1 MFFLVRHDRQ
11 TFVIDLEPYRVDGQL
26 AYKFDQT
33 FDLARNLKPLSSLEA
48 RLPQV
53 NAALHFE
60 IDASTCASGGMLI
73 KPIKYG
79 RITDPLPKNK
89 QGDIGDI
96 ENVDGDIGEDADF
109 EKTNDVCSE
118 GDASSERMVDTD
130 VESTTSNSSCEAGG
144 DDNNLIKPPV
154 PATLDPLS
162 TAVAEATY
170 THSCTTKER
179 ERRDILWENIYFYIS
194 ETKGWDG
201 IQGIRIRMRSC
212 VTEIGSTQLSK
223 HMTPRHFGETLES
236 CPVTLLLLRAWSVW
250 RVHRDGWARAR
261 ERRKRDFYEIWLQ
274 LLSDIDKVQHNDGSL
289 GNTAADSTWQSY
301 KEPILK
307 FMRG

>member
-11 TFVIDLEPYRVDGQL
+11 TFVIDLEPYRVKGPL

-33 FDLARNLKPLSSLEA
+33 FDLARNLIPLSSLEA
-48 RLPQV
+48 RLPEV
-53 NAALHFE
+53 KVALRFE

-73 KPIKYG
+73 KPIKFG

-130 VESTTSNSSCEAGG
+130 SDVESSNSSCEAGG
-144 DDNNLIKPPV
+144 YDDNLIKPPV
-154 PATLDPLS
+154 PATLDSHS

-170 THSCTTKER
+170 THSCTTR
-179 ERRDILWENIYFYIS
+179 ESRAILWENDYFYIS
-194 ETKGWDG
+194 KGKN
-201 IQGIRIRMRSC
+201 
-212 VTEIGSTQLSK
+212 V
-223 HMTPRHFGETLES
+223 
-236 CPVTLLLLRAWSVW
+236 
-250 RVHRDGWARAR
+250 
-261 ERRKRDFYEIWLQ
+261 FYC
-274 LLSDIDKVQHNDGSL
+274 KVC
-289 GNTAADSTWQSY
+289 
-301 KEPILK
+301 
-307 FMRG
+307 

>member
-11 TFVIDLEPYRVDGQL
+11 TFVIDLEPYRVDGHQL

-48 RLPQV
+48 CLPQV
-53 NAALHFE
+53 EDVLHFE

-73 KPIKYG
+73 KPIKFC

-109 EKTNDVCSE
+109 EKASDVCSE

-130 VESTTSNSSCEAGG
+130 VESTSNSSCEAGG
-144 DDNNLIKPPV
+144 YDDNLIKPPV

-170 THSCTTKER
+170 THSCTTKES
-179 ERRDILWENIYFYIS
+179 RDILWENTYFFIS
-194 ETKGWDG
+194 KTKGVDG
-201 IQGIRIRMRSC
+201 IQGIRIRMRPYQT
-212 VTEIGSTQLSK
+212 VGIGSTHRSK
-223 HMTPRHFGETLES
+223 HMTPRQFGETLE
-236 CPVTLLLLRAWSVW
+236 
-250 RVHRDGWARAR
+250 
-261 ERRKRDFYEIWLQ
+261 
-274 LLSDIDKVQHNDGSL
+274 N
-289 GNTAADSTWQSY
+289 
-301 KEPILK
+301 
-307 FMRG
+307 